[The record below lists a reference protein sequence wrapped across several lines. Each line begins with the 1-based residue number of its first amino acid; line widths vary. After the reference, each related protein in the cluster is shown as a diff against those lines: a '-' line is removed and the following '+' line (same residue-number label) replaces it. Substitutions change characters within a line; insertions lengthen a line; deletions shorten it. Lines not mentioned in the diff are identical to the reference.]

1 VRWIESEQLDLLHCH
16 LPLAGIAGRFAGRWA
31 RVPVIYT
38 EHNLQERYHPLTR
51 WANRSTWTLQRAV
64 VAVSSEVAA
73 SIARHMPDRPAV
85 HVVPNGI
92 DVEAF
97 RIESGDRQRIR
108 RELGV
113 SDHEIVVGTV
123 AVMRPQKRLDL
134 WLQTLR
140 HVVDQGVAVIGLIVG
155 DGPLRADLE
164 RHAAE
169 LSLTGRVRFPG
180 LQSPI
185 APWLAAMD
193 LFLITSEFE
202 GLPLALLE
210 AMASRLPVVATA
222 VGGIPEVIEDGRSG
236 VLVPIPD
243 PRWLAERARELL
255 LDPERRREMGLEAKR
270 RVEREFSVERM
281 AQELEREYRGC
292 VEGTAG

>member
-1 VRWIESEQLDLLHCH
+1 
-16 LPLAGIAGRFAGRWA
+16 
-31 RVPVIYT
+31 
-38 EHNLQERYHPLTR
+38 
-51 WANRSTWTLQRAV
+51 
-64 VAVSSEVAA
+64 
-73 SIARHMPDRPAV
+73 MPDRPAV